1 MNAFA
6 TLNLNRLRWLT
17 IILPIVFI
25 AGLLTC
31 TQLILDPKL
40 GSTGGHLVATA
51 IIAAGVA
58 MFASIVFRIFDRMQ
72 REIARQ
78 NDELLEDQRRM
89 AVLEERERLA
99 GEMHDSLAQV
109 LGYVHLKAQTIKGVL
124 ARHDLT
130 KAEEELENI
139 TSLTHEAYKDVREAI
154 LGLRETVSPAI
165 GIVGTLK
172 EYLQKF
178 SRHASVRAE
187 LDVETDEALQLSPE
201 IEVQLIRVVQE
212 GLTNVRKHANAERAW
227 VRIRRCNGEVNINI
241 EDNGQGFDPALARA
255 NGHRFGVRIMQER
268 VETVGGRFEI
278 ESSPGCGTKVQIYLP
293 SGEVRNHGS
302 S

>member
-1 MNAFA
+1 MS
-6 TLNLNRLRWLT
+6 LSRLKWTT
-17 IILPIVFI
+17 IILPIVFL
-25 AGLLTC
+25 GVLQTC
-31 TQLILDPKL
+31 TIYLLEPQL
-40 GSTGGHLVATA
+40 GSIPGHLVASA
-51 IIAAGVA
+51 LVAVGVII
-58 MFASIVFRIFDRMQ
+58 FASIVFRVLDRMQ

-124 ARHDLT
+124 ARQDLT

-139 TSLTHEAYKDVREAI
+139 ASLTHEAYKDVREAI

-201 IEVQLIRVVQE
+201 VEVQLIRVVQE
-212 GLTNVRKHANAERAW
+212 GLTNVRKHANADRAW